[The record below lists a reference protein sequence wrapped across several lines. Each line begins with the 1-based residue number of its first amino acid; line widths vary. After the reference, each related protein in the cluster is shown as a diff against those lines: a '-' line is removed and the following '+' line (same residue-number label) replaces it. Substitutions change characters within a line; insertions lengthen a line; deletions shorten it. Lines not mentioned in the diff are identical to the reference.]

1 MDGLS
6 NSLGTK
12 DGGSPGEP
20 LVITGV
26 VPEIICFTGTLICF
40 KAELW

>member
-1 MDGLS
+1 MDRLS

-12 DGGSPGEP
+12 DGGNRGEP
-20 LVITGV
+20 LVITGL

-40 KAELW
+40 NAELW